1 MLSTTLE
8 QWQLLRTVIE
18 EGSIAKAAKKSFRS
32 QPAIS
37 YQVNQLQQRLG
48 IEVLELQGRKLVLT
62 LAGKQLLDQAC
73 LLLDGWQDLE
83 SKAMSL
89 HKGER
94 AVINLVVDS
103 LFSKSRLFEALKRF
117 NQEHPNTHI
126 HLKETVRDEG
136 HILLSQ
142 NEDDV
147 YVISLKDQR
156 AGERIP
162 VAEVTFMLVAH
173 HQHPIFEVSEALRES
188 QLKRFPMI
196 QVVDRYHQQTANQRQ
211 YQESWFFTSLPSA
224 IDAVV
229 NNLGCGWLPQ
239 SEIESH
245 LADGT
250 LKVISREPRFTRAT
264 SLYLIKSEQVRYDI
278 CVQALADALQFPEV

>member
-1 MLSTTLE
+1 M
-8 QWQLLRTVIE
+8 
-18 EGSIAKAAKKSFRS
+18 
-32 QPAIS
+32 
-37 YQVNQLQQRLG
+37 
-48 IEVLELQGRKLVLT
+48 
-62 LAGKQLLDQAC
+62 
-73 LLLDGWQDLE
+73 
-83 SKAMSL
+83 
-89 HKGER
+89 
-94 AVINLVVDS
+94 
-103 LFSKSRLFEALKRF
+103 
-117 NQEHPNTHI
+117 
-126 HLKETVRDEG
+126 
-136 HILLSQ
+136 
-142 NEDDV
+142 
-147 YVISLKDQR
+147 
-156 AGERIP
+156 
-162 VAEVTFMLVAH
+162 
-173 HQHPIFEVSEALRES
+173 SEALRES

-250 LKVISREPRFTRAT
+250 LKVISRESRFTRAT